1 MKGVEALHGNLHYEI
16 HLKLALLERFPARAL
31 HQVASRPATEAKPTP
46 PDKKYRT
53 LKALQK
59 PPSNFVQ
66 FPPTAFKFIGETF
79 PPAAIVD
86 SPARCCWV
94 AVRIATQN
102 QVCAALE
109 NDRSDVE
116 LSLNCRRVRNVADE
130 LGPEALVVQFSAA
143 PEPLSAL

>member
-1 MKGVEALHGNLHYEI
+1 LHYEI
-16 HLKLALLERFPARAL
+16 HYETRFA
-31 HQVASRPATEAKPTP
+31 
-46 PDKKYRT
+46 RT
-53 LKALQK
+53 LPRSRFTRWQAAQQPNPNPPPPTYITDAKSAPLKAKRL
-59 PPSNFVQ
+59 Q
-66 FPPTAFKFIGETF
+66 FPRTAFKFIGGTF

-86 SPARCCWV
+86 SPARRCWV
-94 AVRIATQN
+94 VGRIATQN

-116 LSLNCRRVRNVADE
+116 LFLNCRRVRNVADE